1 MFMVEEDMDLV
12 CARETVTATPNAKEA
27 SSANRET
34 DTLASVD
41 AMAEAKKTGTT
52 ASSLEVLLLET
63 SMSMEEESMVSDSA
77 REIVTATP
85 NAKRVSSANRET
97 DTLVSVDAVEEE
109 RKTGIT
115 VLSLLLLSKPMLEDW
130 LIIELLLKDTE
141 LSRLPVLEPIS
152 VEDTLLLLRKE
163 LLLVPEHL
171 KPTE

>member
-27 SSANRET
+27 SSVNRET

-41 AMAEAKKTGTT
+41 AMAEAK
-52 ASSLEVLLLET
+52 
-63 SMSMEEESMVSDSA
+63 
-77 REIVTATP
+77 
-85 NAKRVSSANRET
+85 
-97 DTLVSVDAVEEE
+97 
-109 RKTGIT
+109 KTGIT

-171 KPTE
+171 EPTE